1 MDYEGDFQLLTRRGF
16 EGVGDEVFHD
26 LKCFSYNITKYRWN
40 VDNMFIVVQSKIENI
55 SIFGAELPT
64 NFNKIT
70 TYEKSF

>member
-1 MDYEGDFQLLTRRGF
+1 M
-16 EGVGDEVFHD
+16 
-26 LKCFSYNITKYRWN
+26 CFSYNITKYRWN
-40 VDNMFIVVQSKIENI
+40 VDNMFIVVQSKNENI

>member
-1 MDYEGDFQLLTRRGF
+1 M
-16 EGVGDEVFHD
+16 
-26 LKCFSYNITKYRWN
+26 CFSYNITKYRWN